1 MNFNIAL
8 YRQLSMHRYADRMDQ
23 LCCGPGVAPIDDTV
37 ADDLAAL
44 FKALGDPV
52 RVRMLAALAH
62 DPARQI
68 CACDFVAIAGKS
80 QPTVSHHLKLLR
92 EAGLIRGERRGTW
105 IWYSLVPERLDE
117 IAGAFGDKVVT
128 HG

>member
-1 MNFNIAL
+1 MT
-8 YRQLSMHRYADRMDQ
+8 QT
-23 LCCGPGVAPIDDTV
+23 CCGPGVAPIDDAV
-37 ADDLAAL
+37 ADDLASL

-62 DPARQI
+62 DPARPI

-92 EAGLIRGERRGTW
+92 EAGLITSERRGTW
-105 IWYSLVPERLDE
+105 IWYSVVPERLE
-117 IAGAFGDKVVT
+117 GLTGSFGNAVLAHV
-128 HG
+128 